1 MPRPPSSFKSDFS
14 NCAEVTSPPQ
24 KKRRR
29 KEEKNNTPSSSI
41 DENVVRMFFSGSH
54 CCCTQHIKL
63 VASRVGYNFRMFG
76 SVVDKRTRGLVV
88 WRSGASC
95 LGELSRGRV
104 VRIPFEQSTVLK
116 FLIIPYHSTCS
127 LSVVN
132 QAWVVQKVDNAI
144 HWINH
149 YPVDSLVCFVNTYP
163 LDSDLSSG

>member
-1 MPRPPSSFKSDFS
+1 MSVKNSIVFTLNLRSRWSVTPSRTPSRQFFCPRAARCPRYSPLQLEMPRPPSSFKSDFS

-88 WRSGASC
+88 
-95 LGELSRGRV
+95 
-104 VRIPFEQSTVLK
+104 
-116 FLIIPYHSTCS
+116 
-127 LSVVN
+127 
-132 QAWVVQKVDNAI
+132 
-144 HWINH
+144 
-149 YPVDSLVCFVNTYP
+149 
-163 LDSDLSSG
+163 